1 VDNLIFDGSGF
12 FIMGMHRERGQL
24 YVQGDFPYQEALL
37 LENIYIS
44 YEQEICPRCGSLQ
57 ITTYTNVISNLTES
71 EPLSGDLKF
80 RTLVVGKCLCCG
92 LERPMRFK
100 CIREA

>member
-1 VDNLIFDGSGF
+1 
-12 FIMGMHRERGQL
+12 MGMRREPGQV

-44 YEQEICPRCGSLQ
+44 YEQEVCPRCGSLH
-57 ITTYTNVISNLTES
+57 ITTFNNIISNLTEN
-71 EPLSGDLKF
+71 EPLSGDLRF
-80 RTLVVGKCLCCG
+80 RTLVVGRCLSCG